1 MMGDINDAKIDADE
15 VDLEFQQMTLKETLK
30 AFKAI
35 KIQTKKVE
43 RKLAELKW
51 KLEEAERK
59 REEAEGKL
67 EEVEGKLEEVEGKLV
82 EVAKKSILCYFE
94 DGARLPLIE
103 MVGNKSGPSTNLNHK
118 PISNTILKTF
128 GVIPIAPVDI
138 QHCSTETS
146 KIFSEKR
153 FSASTESDIHAF
165 VLSDMIDYTSLKYE
179 GSDFLM
185 QHHM

>member
-51 KLEEAERK
+51 KLEEAEGKLEEAVGK
-59 REEAEGKL
+59 REEA
-67 EEVEGKLEEVEGKLV
+67 EGKLV

-128 GVIPIAPVDI
+128 GVIPIAPEDI